1 MSPRRIRLPVFA
13 AGAWAAAWS
22 EASASPV
29 TMTAADNAM
38 VSVLRI
44 AISYSTI
51 VSWDASNGPY
61 LPVRPYVNEQISPR
75 ESLLDYGKP
84 GPENA
89 IIGGFGPIRGRRGG
103 PRPPRPAALRTCGGG
118 RPG

>member
-1 MSPRRIRLPVFA
+1 
-13 AGAWAAAWS
+13 
-22 EASASPV
+22 
-29 TMTAADNAM
+29 M

-75 ESLLDYGKP
+75 ESTRFT
-84 GPENA
+84 ES
-89 IIGGFGPIRGRRGG
+89 RGRKMRLSAVSDRFAAGAEGRGHRG
-103 PRPPRPAALRTCGGG
+103 LLLFGHAEADDPDDAAWGADDLPLGNAGRLRGVERAG
-118 RPG
+118 RRVSRLGHV